1 MLKNLNFK
9 KQGGMYVS
17 DPIQLKSDAG
27 LHLEFA
33 HQPFAGDIR
42 LLQSMTG
49 SGFSCFWRDKA
60 HPGDVCDMAITGVV
74 PGMFVCVHSS
84 KRPVVSQILVQE

>member
-1 MLKNLNFK
+1 MLKNLNFE

-17 DPIQLKSDAG
+17 DPFQLKSDVG

-49 SGFSCFWRDKA
+49 SGFSLFGGDKA
-60 HPGDVCDMAITGVV
+60 HPGDVYDVAITGVV

-84 KRPVVSQILVQE
+84 KKPVVSQILVQE

>member
-1 MLKNLNFK
+1 MLKNLNFE

-17 DPIQLKSDAG
+17 DPVQLKSDAG

-49 SGFSCFWRDKA
+49 SGFSLFGGDKE
-60 HPGDVCDMAITGVV
+60 HMGDVYDAAITGVV
-74 PGMFVCVHSS
+74 PDMFVCVHSS
-84 KRPVVSQILVQE
+84 RKPVVSQILVSE